1 MHSRAQFPLQV
12 LLLAAA
18 LCLGVTHTGH
28 ALQLDFSGTVGG
40 TFSSPVL
47 SGTVIDANGNP
58 QAVNNGGPPV
68 TAVCSLSPCVVS
80 QPLGSGSNTFTWGN
94 TPTFSSLVFTGAIL
108 QGQKSNTIFPLGT
121 FAYHNGENAQ
131 DSLVFEVDFDLSLL
145 GVKDVNAAH
154 SHLIL
159 TARNNGGPEPRDS
172 VEFKAST
179 TSTSQFCTTPT
190 VPVPTIT
197 CSDVTMLLLVPE
209 GTTSTATLMG
219 FIAADP
225 DALLAGGTLG
235 PNDPGELR
243 IVPVPVPEP
252 GSLILLGLGLGGIAL
267 TRRFRPVK
275 R

>member
-12 LLLAAA
+12 LLLTAA

-28 ALQLDFSGTVGG
+28 AVQINFSGTVAG

-47 SGTVIDANGNP
+47 HGTVIDANGNP

-68 TAVCSLSPCVVS
+68 TAVCSLSPCIVS

-94 TPTFSSLVFTGAIL
+94 TPTFSSLVFTGATL
-108 QGQKSNTIFPLGT
+108 QGQASNTIFTIGT

-145 GVKDVNAAH
+145 GVNDVKPAH
-154 SHLIL
+154 NHLIL
-159 TARNNGGPEPRDS
+159 TARNNLAPEPRDS
-172 VEFKAST
+172 VEFKASP
-179 TSTSQFCTTPT
+179 TSSSSEFCTTPT

-197 CSDVTMLLLVPE
+197 CSNVTMLLLVPE
-209 GTTSTATLMG
+209 GMTSTATLKG

-225 DALLAGGTLG
+225 EFMFEGGTL
-235 PNDPGELR
+235 PANDPGSL
-243 IVPVPVPEP
+243 IIVPVPEP